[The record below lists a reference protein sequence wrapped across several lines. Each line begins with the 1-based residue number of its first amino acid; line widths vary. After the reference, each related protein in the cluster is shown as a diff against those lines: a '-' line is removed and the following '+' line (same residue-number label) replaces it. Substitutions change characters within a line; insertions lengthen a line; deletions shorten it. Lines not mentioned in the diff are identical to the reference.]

1 MEVLKMC
8 RYGDIYIANKNV
20 TDNLHHGKQTVL
32 VASNDKVNKSSPF
45 ITILPIADAE
55 KQNKLLS
62 CIFIGSYGMS
72 EKNTAVVGQITTLNK
87 DQLLVKV
94 GSIRGTVYA
103 RQVSQAIKSYLGL

>member
-1 MEVLKMC
+1 M
-8 RYGDIYIANKNV
+8 
-20 TDNLHHGKQTVL
+20 
-32 VASNDKVNKSSPF
+32 ASNDKVNKSSPF

-62 CIFIGSYGMS
+62 CVFIGSYGMS

-87 DQLLVKV
+87 DQILVKV

>member
-1 MEVLKMC
+1 MC

-20 TDNLHHGKQTVL
+20 TDNLHHEKQTVL

-62 CIFIGSYGMS
+62 CVFIGSYGMP

-87 DQLLVKV
+87 D
-94 GSIRGTVYA
+94 
-103 RQVSQAIKSYLGL
+103 